1 MQACVGRR
9 QLIPA
14 SELDDIQFRIGDI
27 GLENLSQAPFKR
39 LLVVGADSGRPI
51 SGRQARFCDRR
62 ETVPTE
68 LA

>member
-1 MQACVGRR
+1 MK
-9 QLIPA
+9 PTN
-14 SELDDIQFRIGDI
+14 ELGDIQFRIGGI

-39 LLVVGADSGRPI
+39 LLVAGADPGRPV
-51 SGRQARFCDRR
+51 SSRQARFCGRR